1 MKAVLL
7 TPPNERKQRT
17 LLGHLWGVEGMKTLP
32 RERWR
37 CKMPILY
44 VTWVALQ
51 FYGPYNNRLPG
62 PLPLL
67 FVR

>member
-51 FYGPYNNRLPG
+51 FYGPY
-62 PLPLL
+62 PLY
-67 FVR
+67 